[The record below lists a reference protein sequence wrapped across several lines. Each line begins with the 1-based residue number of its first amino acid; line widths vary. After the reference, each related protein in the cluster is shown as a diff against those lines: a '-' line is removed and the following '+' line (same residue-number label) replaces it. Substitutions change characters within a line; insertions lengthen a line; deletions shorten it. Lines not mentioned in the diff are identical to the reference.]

1 LDQASHETSF
11 RVLMQIKDIGGRAVE
26 IVGNRKDR
34 AMKSADVMVTN
45 VITVGPDASVQDV
58 ARILLSARISGVPVV
73 GADGKLLGIVSEGD
87 LMHRVEAGTGRKRP
101 WWLAILT
108 GREVLASEFV
118 REHSR
123 KVADVMTRQVVTATP
138 DTSLST
144 IANLLEKN
152 AIKRVPIVENG
163 KVVGIVSR
171 ANLLQALASQGKST
185 AGTIAVDD
193 SKIREN
199 VLTQLKAEPWTRPA
213 LINVIVQDGA
223 VELWGIVDSASE
235 KKAVRVAAEVTP
247 GVRAVNDNLIIRPAE
262 SGY

>member
-1 LDQASHETSF
+1 
-11 RVLMQIKDIGGRAVE
+11 
-26 IVGNRKDR
+26 
-34 AMKSADVMVTN
+34 MKAADVMVTN
-45 VITVGPDASVQDV
+45 VITVGPDASVQEV
-58 ARILLSARISGVPVV
+58 ARILLSSRISGVPVV

-87 LMHRVEAGTGRKRP
+87 LMHRFEAGTGRKRR

-118 REHSR
+118 WENSR
-123 KVADVMTRQVVTATP
+123 TDTDVMTRQVVPAAP
-138 DTSLST
+138 DTPLST

-171 ANLLQALASQGKST
+171 ANLLQALACQDKPMQAVST
-185 AGTIAVDD
+185 LDD
-193 SKIREN
+193 AKIREN

-235 KKAVRVAAEVTP
+235 KKAVRVAAEVAP
-247 GVRAVNDNLIIRPAE
+247 GVRAVNDNLIIRPTQ